1 MGTIGHWI
9 KHAVRMAAKLRVHR
23 RMSCITDDLV
33 TPVSTGDLLNVVV
46 CISWDFGYAQNKLCA
61 SWKLEVILWFRCFP
75 TPCSLILLIFIYIIF
90 ISVYLSVCRSACLSV
105 ILSFCRSFS
114 LSIYPSIVLFISTAT
129 VLSTL
134 LSFYTSINRC
144 FIVLLTHKNYTK
156 CIDHIK
162 CIYYIRMF
170 ISKCIYY
177 IHIFISICIFI
188 YIQNV
193 GLFSRI

>member
-9 KHAVRMAAKLRVHR
+9 KHAVHMAAKLWVRR

-75 TPCSLILLIFIYIIF
+75 TPCSLILLIFLFIYITF
-90 ISVYLSVCRSACLSV
+90 ISVYLSVCRSVCLSV
-105 ILSFCRSFS
+105 ILSFCRSFCLS
-114 LSIYPSIVLFISTAT
+114 IYRSIYIYRHCSIYPSIFLYFNKSLFYRST
-129 VLSTL
+129 
-134 LSFYTSINRC
+134 YTQKLYKMYRSYKVYILHTY
-144 FIVLLTHKNYTK
+144 V
-156 CIDHIK
+156 HIQV
-162 CIYYIRMF
+162 YILHT
-170 ISKCIYY
+170 Y
-177 IHIFISICIFI
+177 IHIHT